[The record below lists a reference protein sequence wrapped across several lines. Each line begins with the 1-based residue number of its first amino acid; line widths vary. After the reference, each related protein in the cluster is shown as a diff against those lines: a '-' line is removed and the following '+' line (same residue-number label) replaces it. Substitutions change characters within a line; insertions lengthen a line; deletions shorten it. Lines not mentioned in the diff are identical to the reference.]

1 MLTCK
6 EITALATEYTEG
18 HLGSAERAL
27 FEAHVAGCVACT
39 NWTKQLQAATQAVGR
54 LPAPAVPL
62 EQRAALLARFDEW
75 AAGRVGPQA
84 IRGGWTGSRRRLAVV
99 AAFATLAV
107 FGLVVGM
114 AHHPSRL
121 PLDLGIAGV
130 LVSVAM
136 ALAALGR
143 RVTFGSA
150 AVAVSTSL
158 GAALLAGRSGSLDL
172 STGLECL
179 LIVGLAS
186 VGSAGA
192 TWGWL
197 RGEPVERRRHGAG
210 SSAVAGALA
219 GVAALQ
225 LACGAHSSL
234 VHLLT
239 FHVGGLLAVAAA
251 GLLVSRPGTRH
262 AGQKG

>member
-6 EITALATEYTEG
+6 EITALATDYSEG

-27 FEAHVAGCVACT
+27 FEAHLAGCAACT
-39 NWTKQLQAATQAVGR
+39 AWTKQLQSVARAVGR
-54 LPAPAVPL
+54 LPVPSVPL

-75 AAGRVGPQA
+75 AAGRMAPEAVG
-84 IRGGWTGSRRRLAVV
+84 GDWTGSRRRAALA

-107 FGLVVGM
+107 FGLVVAM
-114 AHHPSRL
+114 AHHPSHL
-121 PLDLGIAGV
+121 PSDLGIAGV
-130 LVSVAM
+130 LVCLAM
-136 ALAALGR
+136 VLAARGR

-150 AVAVSTSL
+150 AAAVSIGL
-158 GAALLAGRSGSLDL
+158 GAAVLAGRSGSLDL
-172 STGLECL
+172 STGLECI
-179 LIVGLAS
+179 LIVGVAS

-197 RGEPVERRRHGAG
+197 RREPPERRRYGAG

-239 FHVGGLLAVAAA
+239 FHVGGLLVMAAA
-251 GLLVSRPGTRH
+251 ALLVSRSKTY
-262 AGQKG
+262 QT

>member
-1 MLTCK
+1 M
-6 EITALATEYTEG
+6 
-18 HLGSAERAL
+18 
-27 FEAHVAGCVACT
+27 
-39 NWTKQLQAATQAVGR
+39 
-54 LPAPAVPL
+54 
-62 EQRAALLARFDEW
+62 FDEW
-75 AAGRVGPQA
+75 ASGRMAPEAIGGDGP
-84 IRGGWTGSRRRLAVV
+84 GSRRRLAVF

-107 FGLVVGM
+107 FGVVVAM

-130 LVSVAM
+130 LVSLAM
-136 ALAALGR
+136 VLAALGR

-150 AVAVSTSL
+150 AIAVSTSL

-179 LIVGLAS
+179 VIVGLAS

-197 RGEPVERRRHGAG
+197 RGEPAERRRYGAG

-225 LACGAHSSL
+225 IACGAHSSL

-239 FHVGGLLAVAAA
+239 FHVGGLLLMAAA
-251 GLLVSRPGTRH
+251 ALLVSRSRTGH
-262 AGQKG
+262 AGLRG

>member
-1 MLTCK
+1 M
-6 EITALATEYTEG
+6 
-18 HLGSAERAL
+18 
-27 FEAHVAGCVACT
+27 
-39 NWTKQLQAATQAVGR
+39 
-54 LPAPAVPL
+54 
-62 EQRAALLARFDEW
+62 FDEW
-75 AAGRVGPQA
+75 AAGRMAPEAVG
-84 IRGGWTGSRRRLAVV
+84 GGRSGSRRRLAAF

-107 FGLVVGM
+107 FGVVVAM

-136 ALAALGR
+136 VLAALGR

-158 GAALLAGRSGSLDL
+158 GAALLAGRSGSLDF

-192 TWGWL
+192 AWGWL

-225 LACGAHSSL
+225 IVCGAHSSL

-239 FHVGGLLAVAAA
+239 FHVGGLLLMAAA
-251 GLLVSRPGTRH
+251 ALLVSRSRTPTLG
-262 AGQKG
+262 